1 MTSGF
6 LFGFINLI
14 TVYSDVLSGQKRA
27 LRDGAAFLPHSV
39 ETEVKGI
46 FPGAGPWVFRLV
58 SIRSSA
64 SLRDRGQLEL
74 G

>member
-1 MTSGF
+1 MWSQQHTGTEQGMALPSF
-6 LFGFINLI
+6 LI
-14 TVYSDVLSGQKRA
+14 D
-27 LRDGAAFLPHSV
+27 SV